1 MRDGT
6 EIALNTLNPR
16 LHSLFNCLFSRV
28 CCVLLRAG
36 TCVEALGDA
45 GTRARRAGSRCAM
58 GPLANPSDESGGGA
72 GDARFER
79 LGRRCGVTCVEPS
92 DSGCVASSSL

>member
-1 MRDGT
+1 MFYFGY
-6 EIALNTLNPR
+6 LKP
-16 LHSLFNCLFSRV
+16 S
-28 CCVLLRAG
+28 
-36 TCVEALGDA
+36 

-79 LGRRCGVTCVEPS
+79 LGRRCGVTFAEPS
-92 DSGCVASSSL
+92 MTAAWVESRTHVYVLS